1 MTDLPTATDAEVR
14 AEQAYLDHAHRCLA
28 AMRERAAR
36 NVELAEIQAREEPS
50 VDTSLLLLELERR
63 HAALAESP
71 VALAFGRLDEK
82 RGDRF
87 YVGRRHVEDDAGDH
101 VVVDWRAA
109 VSIPFYRATWA
120 DPMGIE
126 RRRRFALDGRELVGL
141 FDEDL
146 GDPETAGEG
155 GGGVPDPLLA
165 ELERARTGEMRDIV
179 ATIQSEQDEVIR
191 APLPDCLVVQGG
203 PGTGKTAVG
212 LHRAAFLLFEH
223 RERLERERLLVVG
236 PNTLF
241 LRYISQVLPSLGET
255 AVTQT
260 TLPMLLSARGRVR
273 GTEPDA
279 VAALKGDARMA
290 EVVRRGA
297 RAGLATKTDEDFEL
311 RVLGTTV
318 RVPASA
324 VQGVLDGL
332 HTRDFP
338 LQAAREQ
345 LRARLVRLTLDRFTE
360 LRPSA
365 DPDEVAAAVRRT
377 KELGA
382 AVQRLWPVPSPA
394 VLVRRLLGSRTALA
408 RAADGVLTA
417 DEQAL
422 LARKASRTQADE
434 AWTRADLSLLDEV
447 DFVVNGPPRT
457 YGHVVVDE
465 AQDHS
470 AMELR
475 ALGRR
480 TPARSMTILGAL
492 AQATASGAQA
502 AWADALAALD
512 APSGRV
518 SELELGY
525 RVPAPVLDFAN
536 RLLPVAAPGVRPSR
550 SVRTTGEA
558 PAVVACADED
568 EVASAVVAAVSA
580 ARDEERSVG
589 IVAPPATFDAVA
601 AALGTAGIAF
611 ADGRSATGL
620 DDAVTIVLPEA
631 AKGLEFDAVVVVEP
645 AAIASGGEHGLRL
658 LYIALTRAVRT
669 LTVVHTDPLPAALR

>member
-1 MTDLPTATDAEVR
+1 MTHLPTATDPEVR
-14 AEQAYLDHAHRCLA
+14 AEQAYLDHAHRCLV
-28 AMRERAAR
+28 AMRDRAAR
-36 NVELAEIQAREEPS
+36 NVELAEIRAREEPS
-50 VDTSLLLLELERR
+50 VDTSLLLQELEHR

-71 VALAFGRLDEK
+71 VALAFGRLDEE

-87 YVGRRHVEDDAGDH
+87 YVGRRHVEDRDGDE

-120 DPMGIE
+120 DPMGVE
-126 RRRRFALDGRELVGL
+126 RRRRFALDGPELVGL

-146 GDPETAGEG
+146 GDPATAGEG

-191 APLPDCLVVQGG
+191 APLPECLVVQGG

-223 RERLERERLLVVG
+223 RDRLERERLLVVG
-236 PNTLF
+236 PNPLF
-241 LRYISQVLPSLGET
+241 LQYISQVLPSLGET
-255 AVTQT
+255 AVSQT

-273 GTEPDA
+273 ATEADA
-279 VAALKGDARMA
+279 VATLKGDARMA
-290 EVVRRGA
+290 EVLRRGA
-297 RAGLATKTDEDFEL
+297 WAGLATEVDEDLEL

-318 RVPASA
+318 RVPTAS
-324 VQGVLDGL
+324 VQSALDSAHG
-332 HTRDFP
+332 RDGS
-338 LQAAREQ
+338 LQAGREQ
-345 LRARLVRLTLDRFTE
+345 LRGRLSRLALDRFTE
-360 LRPSA
+360 IRPSA
-365 DPDEVAAAVRRT
+365 DPDDVAAAVRRA

-382 AVQRLWPVPSPA
+382 TVQRLWPVPSPA
-394 VLVRRLLGSRTALA
+394 VLVRRLLGNRAALA
-408 RAADGVLTA
+408 RAADGLLTA
-417 DEQAL
+417 DEQTV
-422 LARKASRTQADE
+422 LARKASGKQTDE

-447 DFVVNGPPRT
+447 DSLVNGAPRT

-480 TPARSMTILGAL
+480 TPERSMTILGDL
-492 AQATASGAQA
+492 AQATANGAQA
-502 AWADALAALD
+502 AWDDALAALD
-512 APSGRV
+512 APRGRIA
-518 SELELGY
+518 ELELGY

-550 SVRTTGEA
+550 SVRTAGDP
-558 PAVVACADED
+558 PAVVACADGD
-568 EVASAVVAAVSA
+568 DVVSAVVAAVTSA
-580 ARDEERSVG
+580 REQERSVG
-589 IVAPPATFDAVA
+589 IVAPASTFDAVA
-601 AALGTAGIAF
+601 AALETAAIAF

-620 DDAVTIVLPEA
+620 DDAVTIVLPDA

-645 AAIASGGEHGLRL
+645 AAIAAVGEHGLRL

-669 LTVVHTDPLPAALR
+669 LTVVHAEALPAALR